1 MAGAFITVDMAT
13 AATYLGR
20 LEDAAAQVGA
30 QRLVAGSPL
39 PYGGP
44 IEIGFTRTGRVARR
58 AGGAFML
65 RDGMNAATAKVES
78 LVVAHLTAPG
88 KGGKGLEDGI
98 RRTVLGEVQ
107 ARTPVRSGRLRDSF
121 VVRAGRLR

>member
-1 MAGAFITVDMAT
+1 MAGTFVAVDMRM
-13 AATYLGR
+13 AANYLGSI
-20 LEDAAAQVGA
+20 EEAAAQVGA

-39 PYGGP
+39 PYAHG
-44 IEIGFTRTGRVARR
+44 IETGRTRTGRVARR
-58 AGGAFML
+58 LGGAYML
-65 RDGMNAATAKVES
+65 RAGMEAANARVES
-78 LVVAHLTAPG
+78 LIVAHLERPG
-88 KGGKGLEDGI
+88 KGGKALEDGI